1 MPGIL
6 YTSNPADYL
15 KLERV
20 YVTELSGPGFVQ
32 GVALNTVG
40 VAGACVRGPKD
51 TPVEVNSLARFFEV
65 FGGRDKTANG
75 SGGAYLGEVR
85 KMLLNKPFGRLIVVR
100 AVAAAAVKASFTL
113 ETLANGAGTAICRV
127 DAANEGTWGNDV
139 KIKVEAA
146 SDADATHFNLRV
158 SYLGATKL
166 YENLNLTTG
175 NDNTL
180 SVLGDDL
187 ANLITITKL
196 ADGTPLTT
204 GMSGLDA
211 NGFVNLGQS
220 VASFTSVAG
229 TDGTIADTDYTAT
242 GRALDQLSAYPG
254 IALQLVAERANAT
267 INAAII
273 TKAATA
279 TDRMFLIWSGTLG
292 DSSATAISGAGS
304 LTRSDR
310 VVYCYNAPYTV
321 DPDTGAQ
328 IQVPPHH
335 FMASI
340 FSQTAVNQ
348 HVGSNR
354 TKAFTAGVTKLTQ
367 ETLAPGDY
375 ESLRA
380 AGICALE
387 RHQSGGFVYVS
398 GVTMNLASNLAQIA
412 RRREA
417 DFITLSVAGRLVDF
431 VKEENTEDLQAEM
444 GGEIVDF
451 LSGLKRA
458 KSIVKD
464 FSVDQGATVNS
475 DNARAQGIEVLQTNV
490 QLYGHI
496 LGLVLKTNIGTGVT
510 VASNA
515 A

>member
-6 YTSNPADYL
+6 YTSNPADYTT
-15 KLERV
+15 LERL
-20 YVTELSGPGFVQ
+20 YVTEIAGPGFVQ
-32 GVALNTVG
+32 GVNLNTVG
-40 VAGACVRGPKD
+40 VAGQCVRGPKD
-51 TPVEVNSLARFFEV
+51 TPVEINSLARFLEV
-65 FGGRDKTANG
+65 FGGRDKTAAG
-75 SGGAYLGEVR
+75 TGGAYLGEVR

-113 ETLANGAGTAICRV
+113 ETLANGSGTAICRV

-139 KIKVEAA
+139 KIKVLAA
-146 SDADATHFNLRV
+146 TDADATHFNLSV

-175 NDNTL
+175 NDNSL
-180 SVLGDDL
+180 AVLGDDY

-211 NGFVNLGQS
+211 NGYVNLGQT
-220 VASFTSVAG
+220 VASFVAVAG
-229 TDGTIADTDYTAT
+229 TDGSIADTDYTAT
-242 GRALDQLSAYPG
+242 GRAIDKLSAYPG
-254 IALQLVAERANAT
+254 IAVQLVAERAGAT
-267 INAAII
+267 INAALIA
-273 TKAATA
+273 KAATA
-279 TDRMFLIWSGTLG
+279 TDRMFLIYSGNLA
-292 DSSATAISGAGS
+292 DSSATAITDVAS

-310 VVYCYNAPYTV
+310 VVYCYNAPYTL

-335 FMASI
+335 HMASI

-354 TKAFTAGVTKLTQ
+354 TKAWTAGITKLTQ

-375 ESLRA
+375 VSLRA

-387 RHQSGGFVYVS
+387 RHTSGGFVYVS
-398 GVTMNLASNLAQIA
+398 GVTTNLTASLAQIA

-417 DFITLSVAGRLVDF
+417 DFLTISMAGRLVDF

-451 LSGLKRA
+451 LSGFKRA

-464 FSVDQGATVNS
+464 FSVDQASVNS
-475 DNARAQGIEVLQTNV
+475 DTARDQGIEVIQTNV
-490 QLYGHI
+490 KLYGHI
-496 LGLVLKTNIGTGVT
+496 LGLVLKTNIATGVT
-510 VASNA
+510 VAQNA

>member
-1 MPGIL
+1 MPSIL
-6 YTSNPADYL
+6 YTSNPADYTT
-15 KLERV
+15 LERV
-20 YVTELSGPGFVQ
+20 YVTELAGPGFVQ
-32 GVALNTVG
+32 GVNLNTVG
-40 VAGACVRGPKD
+40 VTGQCVRGPKD
-51 TPVEVNSLARFFEV
+51 TPVEINSLARFLEI

-75 SGGAYLGEVR
+75 TGGAYLGEVR

-113 ETLANGAGTAICRV
+113 ETLANGTGTAICAV
-127 DAANEGTWGNDV
+127 TAANEGTWGNDV
-139 KIKVEAA
+139 KIKVLAA
-146 SDADATHFNLRV
+146 TDADATHFNLSV

-175 NDNTL
+175 NDNSLT
-180 SVLGDDL
+180 VLGDDL
-187 ANLITITKL
+187 ATLITITKL

-211 NGFVNLGQS
+211 NGYVNLGQT
-220 VASFTSVAG
+220 VASFANVPG

-242 GRALDQLSAYPG
+242 GRALDKLTAYPG
-254 IALQLVAERANAT
+254 IALQLVAERAGAT

-273 TKAATA
+273 AKAATA
-279 TDRMFLIWSGTLG
+279 TDRMFAIYSGNLA
-292 DSSATAISGAGS
+292 DSSATAITDVGS
-304 LTRSDR
+304 LTRIDR
-310 VVYCYNAPYTV
+310 VVYCYNAPYTL
-321 DPDTGAQ
+321 DPDTATQ

-335 FMASI
+335 HMASI
-340 FSQTAVNQ
+340 FSQTLVNQ

-354 TKAFTAGVTKLTQ
+354 TKAWTAGITKLTQ

-375 ESLRA
+375 VSLRA

-387 RHQSGGFVYVS
+387 RAANGGFVYVS
-398 GVTMNLASNLAQIA
+398 GVTTNLTVTLAQIA

-417 DFITLSVAGRLVDF
+417 DFLTLSMAGRLVDF
-431 VKEENTEDLQAEM
+431 VKEENTEDVQAEM

-451 LSGLKRA
+451 LSGFKRA

-464 FSVDQGATVNS
+464 FSIDQASVNT
-475 DNARAQGIEVLQTNV
+475 DAARAQGIEVIQTNV

-496 LGLVLKTNIGTGVT
+496 LGLVLKTNMNTGVT
-510 VASNA
+510 VAQNA